1 MQGWHSVAEAL
12 RWLGLNQP
20 YALLR
25 NAEAVLEGQGFTN
38 DVDVIGKWLWSHP
51 AHLPWDWSDLLP
63 PTVESTRAAT
73 VVLHSQGL
81 PGSTQ
86 FHIPMQGRDPVNFKY
101 LYCFSGPHQ

>member
-38 DVDVIGKWLWSHP
+38 DVDVIGECLWSP
-51 AHLPWDWSDLLP
+51 SPPMPLTWADLLP
-63 PTVESTRAAT
+63 PTVESTRAAA

-86 FHIPMQGRDPVNFKY
+86 FHIPMQGRDAVKCKR
-101 LYCFSGPHQ
+101 LYCFAGHHQ